1 MVHASTWTVE
11 AQEMSERARFG
22 GSTDEAPVSAAP
34 EGVDASTTP
43 DSDRVT
49 IGPSP
54 SVAWRIGVFV
64 LPLAVLLHFGLI
76 MLVIAIPAAI
86 PRPVQPIAEAYLVP
100 FFIQDWR
107 LFAPRPD
114 VYDYAVFGRGEYRVG
129 ERLERTPWLDLIE
142 PTLTEVQANR
152 LSPASTRLEI
162 VHKAALFT
170 IRAAGPL
177 GELGIGREAVAERW
191 AKVEQQPASLLV
203 LERLASAA
211 LADRYVGRPFETVQV
226 MVTARPV
233 SAAEAAGVGAGV
245 SALLFRPVPFQ
256 DVRVR

>member
-1 MVHASTWTVE
+1 MVE
-11 AQEMSERARFG
+11 AQLMTVRAAFDAREDA
-22 GSTDEAPVSAAP
+22 TPLRTAPDDVSPLPTAPASGPPPAAP
-34 EGVDASTTP
+34 TP
-43 DSDRVT
+43 GAAWT
-49 IGPSP
+49 IAA
-54 SVAWRIGVFV
+54 VA
-64 LPLAVLLHFGLI
+64 LPVAVLAHFGLVMI
-76 MLVIAIPAAI
+76 VIAVPWTI
-86 PRPVQPIAEAYLVP
+86 PRSAQPIVEAYLVP

-114 VYDYAVFGRGEYRVG
+114 IYDYAVFARGEYRVG
-129 ERLERTPWLDLIE
+129 EQLDRTPGLDLIE
-142 PTLTEVQANR
+142 PTLTAVQANR

-191 AKVEQQPASLLV
+191 ATVEQQPASLIV

-211 LADRYVGRPFETVQV
+211 LADRYVGTPFETVQV

-233 SAAEAAGVGAGV
+233 GADEAAGVGAGV